1 MFSVEYSF
9 NVFYI
14 KKKKSHFEH
23 LEKIMFLQQKVLK
36 TNLC

>member
-9 NVFYI
+9 NVIYI
-14 KKKKSHFEH
+14 KIKSHFEH